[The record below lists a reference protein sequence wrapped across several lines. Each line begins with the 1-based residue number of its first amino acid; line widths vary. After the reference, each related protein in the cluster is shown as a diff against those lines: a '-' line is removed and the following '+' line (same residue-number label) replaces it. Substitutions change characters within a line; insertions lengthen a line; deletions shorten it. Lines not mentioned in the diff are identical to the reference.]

1 MRCTATALL
10 LLTLAGTPAALAQ
23 VQTTN
28 APTPHQPA
36 AAKELDHNP
45 AAVEVL
51 KAVAQ
56 ALSQGYTAE
65 VKSYAEGTPM
75 LATTFPKSEGRWA
88 QLPIDT
94 EQPDTW
100 AVRYTGQGTV
110 MTRPQPVDFDVLWQ
124 PDRTSWIDHQN
135 EVFNVQRTEGKK
147 AGESYQLA
155 SSAFGQASDL
165 ARGFAGALASAAT
178 IEMLAPAEI
187 QGTLCDA
194 VAIRTDAGSDA
205 VVWYFGHEDKLPRRS
220 EVVLPDNDL
229 ISGSIRVDFADGI
242 ASPDAVTDDDFKIFA
257 PDGYERDIARIF
269 QDKKQQSLTNQPLPI
284 PRAGGAPEWE
294 VADTKGNLTSPA
306 ALKGQIAVLYFWG
319 TWSPAC
325 EKASPQLA
333 KLAAEFADQ
342 PVQFLG
348 MAFREGE
355 PDKVAAAARAQ
366 GQTWRVFPQA
376 DDAVKL
382 MGIRNA
388 PSFIVLGQQGE
399 LLFRSGRPR
408 GDRYADLVGQLRSVI
423 NRALTDDATN
433 DATKDATKDAA
444 DDTTNRR
451 PGAQSGTPGTRVAPA
466 NTKKI
471 SRPKIIKKK
480 DE

>member
-10 LLTLAGTPAALAQ
+10 LLTLAGTPTALAQ
-23 VQTTN
+23 VQTKN
-28 APTPHQPA
+28 ATTPHQPA

-45 AAVEVL
+45 HAVEL
-51 KAVAQ
+51 LEAVAK
-56 ALSQGYTAE
+56 ALSQGFTAE

-75 LATTFPKSEGRWA
+75 LASTFPKSEGRWA
-88 QLPIDT
+88 QHALDA
-94 EQPDTW
+94 QDPDAW

-110 MTRPQPVDFDVLWQ
+110 MTRTQPVDFDVLWQ
-124 PDRTSWIDHQN
+124 PDRTSWIDHEN

-155 SSAFGQASDL
+155 SSAFGQAADL

-178 IEMLAPAEI
+178 IEMLEPAEI
-187 QGTLCDA
+187 EGTPCDA

-205 VVWYFGHEDKLPRRS
+205 VVWYFGQEDKLPRRS
-220 EVVLPDNDL
+220 EVVLPDNEL
-229 ISGSIRVDFADGI
+229 ISGSIRVDFAEPTAG
-242 ASPDAVTDDDFKIFA
+242 PDTVSESDFKIFA
-257 PDGYERDIARIF
+257 PDGYQRDIARIF
-269 QDKKQQSLTNQPLPI
+269 QDKDQQAITNLPLPS
-284 PRAGGAPEWE
+284 PKGDAAPEWE
-294 VADTKGNLTSPA
+294 VADSDGNLASPSS
-306 ALKGQIAVLYFWG
+306 LSGKVSLLYFWG

-325 EKASPQLA
+325 DKASPELA

-342 PVQFLG
+342 PVEFLG

-355 PDKVAAAARAQ
+355 PDKVTEAARAQ

-408 GDRYADLVGQLRSVI
+408 GDKYADLVDQLRSVI
-423 NRALTDDATN
+423 NRALAEDATS
-433 DATKDATKDAA
+433 DATKDAA
-444 DDTTNRR
+444 DDTTDRR
-451 PGAQSGTPGTRVAPA
+451 PGAASSGAPGNRVAPA
-466 NTKKI
+466 DAKKI
-471 SRPKIIKKK
+471 RRPKIIKKN

>member
-1 MRCTATALL
+1 MRCTTTALL
-10 LLTLAGTPAALAQ
+10 LLALTGTPAALGQ
-23 VQTTN
+23 VQPTN
-28 APTPHQPA
+28 APAAHQPA
-36 AAKELDHNP
+36 APKALDHNP
-45 AAVEVL
+45 QAVEIL
-51 KAVAQ
+51 NAVAE
-56 ALSQGYTAE
+56 ALSQGFTAE

-75 LATTFPKSEGRWA
+75 LASTFPKSEGRWA
-88 QLPIDT
+88 QLPLDA
-94 EQPDTW
+94 EHPDTW

-124 PDRTSWIDHQN
+124 PDRTSWIDHEN

-147 AGESYQLA
+147 SGESYQLA

-187 QGTLCDA
+187 EGTLCDA

-205 VVWYFGHEDKLPRRS
+205 VVWYFGRDDKLPRRS
-220 EVVLPDNDL
+220 EIVLPDNDL
-229 ISGSIRVDFADGI
+229 ISGSIRVDFTDGVGG
-242 ASPDAVTDDDFKIFA
+242 PDAVSEGDFKIFA
-257 PDGYERDIARIF
+257 PDGYQRDIARIF
-269 QDKKQQSLTNQPLPI
+269 QDRNQQSLANKPLPK

-294 VADTKGNLTSPA
+294 VADTEGNLASPA
-306 ALKGQIAVLYFWG
+306 SLRGKIAVLYFWG

-325 EKASPQLA
+325 DKASPELA

-342 PVQFLG
+342 PVEFLG

-366 GQTWRVFPQA
+366 GQTWRVFPEA

-408 GDRYADLVGQLRSVI
+408 GDKYTDLVGQLRGI
-423 NRALTDDATN
+423 ITRALAEDA
-433 DATKDATKDAA
+433 AKDAVDGAPDGRSGDAA
-444 DDTTNRR
+444 
-451 PGAQSGTPGTRVAPA
+451 QSSGPGTRVAPA
-466 NTKKI
+466 DAKKI
-471 SRPKIIKKK
+471 RRPKIIKKK